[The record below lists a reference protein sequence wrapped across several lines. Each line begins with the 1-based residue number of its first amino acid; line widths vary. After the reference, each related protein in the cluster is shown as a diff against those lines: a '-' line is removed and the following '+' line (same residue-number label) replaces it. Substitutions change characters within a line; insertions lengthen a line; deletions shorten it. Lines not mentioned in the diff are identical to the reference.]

1 MNASSFGTMP
11 KLRTIRIDNNGLTDF
26 PFDESSFIRMPML
39 SSINFENNEMRYIF
53 SLLWISAEKEM
64 ALQDYAIKSD
74 TSKS

>member
-26 PFDESSFIRMPML
+26 PFDASSLTRMPML
-39 SSINFENNEMRYIF
+39 VSINIENNEIRYIF

-64 ALQDYAIKSD
+64 ELKDYVIEK
-74 TSKS
+74 